1 MITHPKNIFK
11 TISAIAIAAIII
23 HGDAYSENASGK
35 NMEQSSGEEDER
47 GIFLSDIPEYSGNVI
62 LGRPTDH
69 SVTASVM
76 MNSKSK
82 IFIRY
87 GPAEPP
93 DKRSET
99 VELNAGEPRHMLI
112 DGLKADTV
120 YRYRIMDSESGRQL
134 LPATGNYS
142 FHTARLPGASFA
154 FIVQADS
161 HLDGYCLTEL
171 YQASLAN
178 ALSAHPDFL
187 IDLGDTF
194 MTGKIPER
202 SDALKQYLT
211 QRYYLGLIGHDSP
224 VFLVLGNHD
233 GEESSKKG
241 SCEKD
246 GLAVWSCE
254 TRKKYF
260 PNPASDN
267 FYSGNAEKQPNAGEL
282 QDYYSWT
289 WGDALFVV
297 LDPYWYSRSTQ
308 GGKAPW
314 KMTIGKTQYDWL
326 ARTLRNSQAKFK
338 FVFIHQLLGGLDNSG
353 RGGIEAAPY
362 YEWGGHEKDGSD
374 TFAKNRPGWEKPVH
388 NLLVETGVTAVFH
401 GHDHFFA
408 HQELDGI
415 AYQLVPQSANRNF
428 KRHQAKEYGY
438 EKGDFLP
445 NSGNILVTVSPERV
459 KIEYIRSA
467 VESMRNQGILNGQT
481 AIEVIK

>member
-1 MITHPKNIFK
+1 MDRHSKIFFK
-11 TISAIAIAAIII
+11 TIAIIFIAAIVLQSY
-23 HGDAYSENASGK
+23 AFSE
-35 NMEQSSGEEDER
+35 EEDDR
-47 GIFLSDIPEYSGNVI
+47 AIFLSEIPAYPGNVI

-76 MNSKSK
+76 INSKSK
-82 IFIRY
+82 IFIGY
-87 GPAEPP
+87 GPEENP
-93 DKRSET
+93 DKRTET
-99 VELNAGEPRHMLI
+99 VVLNAGEPKHMLI

-120 YRYRIMDSESGRQL
+120 YLYRVMDSESGKQL
-134 LPATGNYS
+134 LPTEGNYS
-142 FHTARLPGASFA
+142 FHTARSPGASFA
-154 FIVQADS
+154 FTVQADS
-161 HLDGYCLTEL
+161 HLDGFCMSEL

-187 IDLGDTF
+187 VDLGDTF

-202 SDALKQYLT
+202 SDALKQYLA

-233 GEESSKKG
+233 GEEASKKG

-260 PNPASDN
+260 PNPVPDN
-267 FYSGNAEKQPNAGEL
+267 FYTGNMEKQSNAGDL

-308 GGKAPW
+308 GGNAPW
-314 KMTIGKTQYDWL
+314 NMTIGKFQYDWL
-326 ARTLRNSQAKFK
+326 AKTLRNSQAKFK
-338 FVFIHQLLGGLDNSG
+338 FVFIHQLVGGLDKSG
-353 RGGIEAAPY
+353 RGGVEAVPF
-362 YEWGGHEKDGSD
+362 YEWGGHEKDGTN
-374 TFAKNRPGWEKPVH
+374 TFAKNRPGWEKPIH
-388 NLLVETGVTAVFH
+388 DLFVETGVSVVFH

-408 HQELDGI
+408 KQDKDGI
-415 AYQLVPQSANRNF
+415 IYQLVPQPANRNF

-445 NSGNILVTVSPERV
+445 NSGFLLVNVSLEQI
-459 KIEYIRSA
+459 KIEYTRSA

-481 AIEVIK
+481 SIEVIR